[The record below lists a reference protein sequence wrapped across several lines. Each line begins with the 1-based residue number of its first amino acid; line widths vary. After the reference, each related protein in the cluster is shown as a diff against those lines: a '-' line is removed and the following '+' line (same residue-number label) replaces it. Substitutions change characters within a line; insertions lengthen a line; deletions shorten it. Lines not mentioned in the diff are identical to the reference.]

1 MSESPTPVILA
12 GAAGRMGLEA
22 IRALT
27 DAPETYLVG
36 ALTHRTGLGQD
47 AGTLIGLP
55 TLGVLLK
62 NQIEELLQRAPVGT
76 VWVDLSPAESAYAHA
91 CQALERHLPV
101 VIGSTGLSPEQLTN
115 LRHFAKVQKTGVL
128 LAPNFSIGA
137 LLLMRFAQQARQYFE
152 WVEIIELHHEKKRD
166 APSGTAVKTAEL
178 IAETGGQMGDLER
191 HEASHPARG
200 MQVHGIPIHSVRLP
214 GLLAHQEVIF
224 GAEGQTL
231 TLRHDSSHRS
241 SFMPGLLLAI
251 AKVQGL
257 KELVYGLETLI

>member
-1 MSESPTPVILA
+1 
-12 GAAGRMGLEA
+12 
-22 IRALT
+22 
-27 DAPETYLVG
+27 
-36 ALTHRTGLGQD
+36 
-47 AGTLIGLP
+47 
-55 TLGVLLK
+55 
-62 NQIEELLQRAPVGT
+62 
-76 VWVDLSPAESAYAHA
+76 
-91 CQALERHLPV
+91 
-101 VIGSTGLSPEQLTN
+101 
-115 LRHFAKVQKTGVL
+115 
-128 LAPNFSIGA
+128 
-137 LLLMRFAQQARQYFE
+137 
-152 WVEIIELHHEKKRD
+152 LHHEKKRD

>member
-1 MSESPTPVILA
+1 MSETPTPVILA

-27 DAPETYLVG
+27 QAPETYLAG
-36 ALTHRTGLGQD
+36 AVTHHSGLGQD
-47 AGTLIGLP
+47 AGHVAGLSD
-55 TLGVLLK
+55 LGVLL
-62 NQIEELLQRAPVGT
+62 QPAASDVLAEAPAGS

-91 CQALERHLPV
+91 CQALAQSLPV
-101 VIGSTGLSPEQLTN
+101 VIGSTGLSPEQIDD
-115 LRHFAKVQKTGVL
+115 LRQRARESQTGVL

-166 APSGTAVKTAEL
+166 APSGTAVKTAAL
-178 IAETGGQMGDLER
+178 IAEQGGLPPQTEDP
-191 HEASHPARG
+191 HPARG
-200 MQVHGIPIHSVRLP
+200 MVVHGIPIHSVRLP

-231 TLRHDSSHRS
+231 TLRHDSTHRS

>member
-1 MSESPTPVILA
+1 MSESPTPIILA
-12 GAAGRMGLEA
+12 GAGGRMGREA

-27 DAPETYLVG
+27 EATDTYLVG
-36 ALTHRTGLGQD
+36 ALTHRSGLGQD
-47 AGTLIGLP
+47 AGTLVGLP
-55 TLGVLLK
+55 SLGILLRNQVSEVLAHA
-62 NQIEELLQRAPVGT
+62 QPGT

-91 CQALERHLPV
+91 CLALEKHLPV
-101 VIGSTGLSPEQLTN
+101 VIGSTGLSPEQISN
-115 LRHFAKVQKTGVL
+115 LRQFARVQQTGVL

-137 LLLMRFAQQARQYFE
+137 LLLMRFTQQARQYFD

-166 APSGTAVKTAEL
+166 APSGTALKTAEL
-178 IAETGGQMGDLER
+178 IAEQGPFQ
-191 HEASHPARG
+191 HENEPHPARG
-200 MQVHGIPIHSVRLP
+200 MLVHGIPVHSVRLP

-231 TLRHDSSHRS
+231 SLRHDSTHRN